1 MAKDKTLQAIIKLKD
16 EFSKPLKTIKGNME
30 TLGKQVDKTKKD
42 LADFNTGMKTVGKG
56 AMLAGGA
63 ITAAVGGALVSCT
76 KEAIKFESA
85 FAGVKKTMDTTGMST
100 EEANKMFEEM
110 RSEVIGLSTKI
121 PKSADELAG
130 IAEIAG
136 QLGIQGKN
144 DVMKFTETI
153 TRLSDSTNIAGE
165 EGALSLAKFMNVAG
179 VAINDIDRV
188 GAVIV
193 KLGNNSKTTEA
204 DIMNMATRLS
214 DLKLIAGFSADQI
227 LAWSAGMSSAGIEA
241 EMGGTAMKKMV
252 TQMERATLNGTDS
265 LQQFAKVAGVSAS
278 EFKQAFEKDASNAT
292 LMFIKGLGEVSKN
305 GGSVSR
311 VLDDLGIKEVR
322 LRETMIKLAGSS
334 DVVAKSLNMAKK
346 EWKDNEALLKES
358 SQRYETTESA
368 IQLMKNQIAAAK
380 IELGTAFLPIVSQ
393 VASWVG
399 NLALKFNSLD
409 PETRKTI
416 TNIALVVA
424 GFGLAL
430 LIIGGLIMFIANLVT
445 AFTVLAGVGTVLAG
459 VIAFICSPV
468 GLLILAMLALTLI
481 VVKVRDAWVS
491 NWNGMQDKVKEVC
504 DKVKSWWKNL
514 GDWFMKNP
522 IVAAVVET
530 GKKIAGKGKDGK
542 RSAFGTKRVMGND
555 VPYKLHDGEKV
566 LTRSEAD
573 RYEKGMGGG
582 SPISISIDKL
592 TVREEADVNK
602 IAKEIVDRMARQR
615 LAFAGGGY

>member
-1 MAKDKTLQAIIKLKD
+1 MAQDKTLQAIIKLKD
-16 EFSKPLKTIKGNME
+16 EFSKPLKSIKGNME
-30 TLGKQVDKTKKD
+30 TLGKQINSTKRD

-56 AMLAGGA
+56 AMVAGGA
-63 ITAAVGGALVSCT
+63 ITAAIGGAMVSCT
-76 KEAIKFESA
+76 KEAIAFESA
-85 FAGVKKTMDTTGMST
+85 FAGVKKTMDVGDDKDK
-100 EEANKMFEEM
+100 ANEMFAEM
-110 RSEVIGLSTKI
+110 RGELIKLSTVI
-121 PKSADELAG
+121 PKSANELAG

-136 QLGIQGKN
+136 QLGIQGKD

-153 TRLSDSTNIAGE
+153 ARLADSTNIAGE

-179 VAINDIDRV
+179 VAINDVDRV

-204 DIMNMATRLS
+204 DIMSMATRLS

-265 LQQFAKVAGVSAS
+265 LQQFARVAGVSAS
-278 EFKQAFEKDASNAT
+278 EFKRAFEKDASNAT

-334 DVVAKSLNMAKK
+334 DVVASSLNMAKK

-399 NLALKFNSLD
+399 NLALKFNELD
-409 PETRKTI
+409 PSTRKTI
-416 TNIALVVA
+416 TNIALVVGA
-424 GFGLAL
+424 FGLVL
-430 LIIGGLIMFIANLVT
+430 LVGGGLIMFIANLVT
-445 AFTVLAGVGTVLAG
+445 AFGVLAGAGTVLAG
-459 VIAFICSPV
+459 VIAFICSSV
-468 GLLILAMLALTLI
+468 GLVILAMLALTLI
-481 VVKVRDAWVS
+481 VVKVRDAWVN

-504 DKVKSWWKNL
+504 NNVLNWWKGL

-522 IVAAVVET
+522 IVATVVEA

-542 RSAFGTKRVMGND
+542 RSAYGTKRVMGND

-566 LTRSEAD
+566 LTRTEAD
-573 RYEKGMGGG
+573 RYEKGVGGG
-582 SPISISIDKL
+582 SPINISIDKL

>member
-1 MAKDKTLQAIIKLKD
+1 MAQDKTLQAIIKLKD
-16 EFSKPLKTIKGNME
+16 EFSKPLKGIKGNME
-30 TLGKQVDKTKKD
+30 TLGKQVDKTKRD

-56 AMLAGGA
+56 AMVAGGA
-63 ITAAVGGALVSCT
+63 ITAAIGGAMVSCT
-76 KEAIKFESA
+76 KEAIAFESA
-85 FAGVKKTMDTTGMST
+85 FAGVKKTMDTDGLS
-100 EEANKMFEEM
+100 ESAANEMFSEM
-110 RSEVIGLSTKI
+110 RGELIKLSTVI
-121 PKSADELAG
+121 PKSANELAG

-136 QLGIQGKN
+136 QLGIQGKD

-153 TRLSDSTNIAGE
+153 ARLADSTNIAGE

-204 DIMNMATRLS
+204 DIMSMATRLS

-265 LQQFAKVAGVSAS
+265 LQQFARVAGVSAS

-334 DVVAKSLNMAKK
+334 DVVASSLNMAKK

-399 NLALKFNSLD
+399 NLALKFNELD
-409 PETRKTI
+409 PSTRKTI
-416 TNIALVVA
+416 TNIALVVGA
-424 GFGLAL
+424 FGLVL
-430 LIIGGLIMFIANLVT
+430 LVGGGLIMFIANLVT
-445 AFTVLAGVGTVLAG
+445 AFGVLAGAGTVLAG

-468 GLLILAMLALTLI
+468 GLVILAMLALTLI
-481 VVKVRDAWVS
+481 VVKVRDAWVN

-504 DKVKSWWKNL
+504 NNVLNWWKGL

-522 IVAAVVET
+522 IVATVVET
-530 GKKIAGKGKDGK
+530 GKKIAGKGKGGPRK
-542 RSAFGTKRVMGND
+542 AFGNKRVMGND
-555 VPYKLHDGEKV
+555 VPYRLHDGN
-566 LTRSEAD
+566 S
-573 RYEKGMGGG
+573 
-582 SPISISIDKL
+582 
-592 TVREEADVNK
+592 
-602 IAKEIVDRMARQR
+602 
-615 LAFAGGGY
+615 FAVCYGNVA

>member
-1 MAKDKTLQAIIKLKD
+1 MAQDKTLQAVIKLRD
-16 EFSKPLKTIKGNME
+16 EFTGPLKGLKKNMD
-30 TLGKQVDKTKKD
+30 TFGKQVNNTKKE

-56 AMLAGGA
+56 AIVAGGA
-63 ITAAVGGALVSCT
+63 ITAAIGGALVSCT
-76 KEAIKFESA
+76 KEAIAFESA

-100 EEANKMFEEM
+100 EEANKMFSEM
-110 RSEVIGLSTKI
+110 RSEIINLSTKI
-121 PKSADELAG
+121 PKSANELAG

-153 TRLSDSTNIAGE
+153 ARLSDSTNIAGE

-265 LQQFAKVAGVSAS
+265 LQQFSKIAGVSAS
-278 EFKQAFEKDASNAT
+278 EFKRAFEKDASNAT
-292 LMFIKGLGEVSKN
+292 LMFIKGLGDISKN
-305 GGSVSR
+305 GGSVSKT
-311 VLDDLGIKEVR
+311 LDDLGIKEVR

-334 DVVAKSLNMAKK
+334 DVVAKSLGMASD
-346 EWKDNEALLKES
+346 EWKNNKALMDES
-358 SQRYETTESA
+358 NQRYETTESN
-368 IQLMKNQIAAAK
+368 IQLMKNQIASAK
-380 IELGTAFLPIVSQ
+380 IEIGTAFLPIVRDC
-393 VASWVG
+393 ATWIG
-399 NLALKFNSLD
+399 NLAHKFNELD
-409 PETRKTI
+409 PATRE
-416 TNIALVVA
+416 NIVKVATLAL
-424 GFGLAL
+424 GFGLIL
-430 LIIGGLIMFIANLVT
+430 LTVGSLIMFIAGLVT
-445 AFTVLAGVGTVLAG
+445 AFGVLSGVGAILAG

-468 GLLILAMLALTLI
+468 GLLILGMLALTAI
-481 VVKVRDAWVS
+481 VVFVRDAWVN
-491 NWNGMQDKVKEVC
+491 NWNGMQDKVKSVC
-504 DKVKSWWKNL
+504 DKVLAWWKGL

-522 IVAAVVET
+522 IVATVTET
-530 GKKIAGKGKDGK
+530 WKKVTGKGKDGK

-555 VPYKLHDGEKV
+555 IPYRLHDGEKV
-566 LTRSEAD
+566 LTKSQAD
-573 RYEKGMGGG
+573 NYEKGIGAGG
-582 SPISISIDKL
+582 SISINIDKM
-592 TVREEADVNK
+592 TVREEADINK
-602 IAKEIVDRMARQR
+602 VAKEIFDRMNRQR

>member
-1 MAKDKTLQAIIKLKD
+1 MAQDKTLQAIIKLKD
-16 EFSKPLKTIKGNME
+16 EFSKPLKGIKGNME
-30 TLGKQVDKTKKD
+30 TLGKQVDKTKRD

-56 AMLAGGA
+56 AMVAGGA
-63 ITAAVGGALVSCT
+63 ITAAIGGAMVSCT
-76 KEAIKFESA
+76 KEAIAFESA
-85 FAGVKKTMDTTGMST
+85 FAGVKKTMDTDGLS
-100 EEANKMFEEM
+100 ESAANEMFSEM
-110 RSEVIGLSTKI
+110 RGELIKLSTVI
-121 PKSADELAG
+121 PKSANELAG

-136 QLGIQGKN
+136 QLGIQGKD

-153 TRLSDSTNIAGE
+153 ARLADSTNIAGE

-204 DIMNMATRLS
+204 DIMSMATRLS

-265 LQQFAKVAGVSAS
+265 LQQFARVAGVSAS

-334 DVVAKSLNMAKK
+334 DVVASSLNMAKK

-399 NLALKFNSLD
+399 NLALKFNELD
-409 PETRKTI
+409 PSTRKTI
-416 TNIALVVA
+416 TNIALVVGA
-424 GFGLAL
+424 FGLVL
-430 LIIGGLIMFIANLVT
+430 LVGGGLIMFIANLVT
-445 AFTVLAGVGTVLAG
+445 AFGVLAGAGTVLAG

-468 GLLILAMLALTLI
+468 GLVILAMLALTLI
-481 VVKVRDAWVS
+481 VVKVRDAWVN

-504 DKVKSWWKNL
+504 NNVLNWWKGL

-522 IVAAVVET
+522 IVATVVEA
-530 GKKIAGKGKDGK
+530 GKKIAGKGKGGPRK
-542 RSAFGTKRVMGND
+542 AFGNKRVMGND
-555 VPYKLHDGEKV
+555 VPYRLHDGN
-566 LTRSEAD
+566 S
-573 RYEKGMGGG
+573 
-582 SPISISIDKL
+582 
-592 TVREEADVNK
+592 
-602 IAKEIVDRMARQR
+602 
-615 LAFAGGGY
+615 FAVCYGNVA

>member
-1 MAKDKTLQAIIKLKD
+1 MAQDKTLQAVIKLRD
-16 EFSKPLKTIKGNME
+16 EFTGPLKGLKKNMD
-30 TLGKQVDKTKKD
+30 TFGKQVNNTKKE

-56 AMLAGGA
+56 AMVAGGA
-63 ITAAVGGALVSCT
+63 ITAAIGGAMVSCT
-76 KEAIKFESA
+76 KEAIAFESA
-85 FAGVKKTMDTTGMST
+85 FAGVKKTMDVGDDKDK
-100 EEANKMFEEM
+100 ANEMFSEM
-110 RSEVIGLSTKI
+110 RGELIKLSTVI
-121 PKSADELAG
+121 PKSANELAG

-136 QLGIQGKN
+136 QLGIQGKD

-153 TRLSDSTNIAGE
+153 ARLADSTNIAGE

-278 EFKQAFEKDASNAT
+278 EFKRAFEKDASNAT

-334 DVVAKSLNMAKK
+334 DVVASSLNMARK

-399 NLALKFNSLD
+399 NLALKFNELD
-409 PETRKTI
+409 PSTRKTI
-416 TNIALVVA
+416 TNIALVVGA
-424 GFGLAL
+424 FGLVL
-430 LIIGGLIMFIANLVT
+430 LVGGGLIMFIANLVT
-445 AFTVLAGVGTVLAG
+445 AFTVLAGVGTFLAG

-468 GLLILAMLALTLI
+468 GILILGMLALT
-481 VVKVRDAWVS
+481 VS
-491 NWNGMQDKVKEVC
+491 VLATRDKVVQGFEIMKIKIKEFC
-504 DKVKSWWKNL
+504 DKAIGWWKGL

-522 IVAAVVET
+522 IVATVVET
-530 GKKIAGKGKDGK
+530 GKKIAGKGKDGPRK
-542 RSAFGTKRVMGND
+542 AFGNKRVMGND
-555 VPYKLHDGEKV
+555 VPYRLHDGERV
-566 LTRSEAD
+566 LTRTEAD
-573 RYEKGMGGG
+573 KYEKGVGGG
-582 SPISISIDKL
+582 SPINISIDKL

>member
-16 EFSKPLKTIKGNME
+16 EFSKPLKGIKGNME
-30 TLGKQVDKTKKD
+30 TLGKQVDKTKRD

-56 AMLAGGA
+56 AMVAGGA
-63 ITAAVGGALVSCT
+63 IAAAIGGAMVSCT
-76 KEAIKFESA
+76 KEAIAFESA
-85 FAGVKKTMDTTGMST
+85 FAGVKKTMDTTGMSV
-100 EEANKMFEEM
+100 EQSNKMFSEM
-110 RSEVIGLSTKI
+110 RSEIIALSTKI
-121 PKSADELAG
+121 PKSANELAG

-136 QLGIQGKN
+136 QLGIQGKD

-153 TRLSDSTNIAGE
+153 ARLADSTNIAGE

-204 DIMNMATRLS
+204 DIMSMATRLS

-265 LQQFAKVAGVSAS
+265 LQQFARVAGVSAS

-334 DVVAKSLNMAKK
+334 DVVASSLNMAKK

-399 NLALKFNSLD
+399 NLALKFNELD
-409 PETRKTI
+409 PSTRKTI
-416 TNIALVVA
+416 TNIALVVGA
-424 GFGLAL
+424 FGLVL
-430 LIIGGLIMFIANLVT
+430 LVGGGLIMFIANLVT
-445 AFTVLAGVGTVLAG
+445 AFGVLAGAGTVLAG

-468 GLLILAMLALTLI
+468 GLVILAMLALTLI
-481 VVKVRDAWVS
+481 VVKVRDAWVN

-504 DKVKSWWKNL
+504 NNVLNWWKGL

-522 IVAAVVET
+522 IVATVVET
-530 GKKIAGKGKDGK
+530 GKKIAGKGKGGPRK
-542 RSAFGTKRVMGND
+542 AFGNKRVMGND
-555 VPYKLHDGEKV
+555 VPYRLHDGN
-566 LTRSEAD
+566 S
-573 RYEKGMGGG
+573 
-582 SPISISIDKL
+582 
-592 TVREEADVNK
+592 
-602 IAKEIVDRMARQR
+602 
-615 LAFAGGGY
+615 FAVCYGNVA